1 MNPYLRSVFAL
12 LIVTILAGA
21 PAGAA
26 MSPQAAAKPAVKV
39 FISVDMEGIWGVVAG
54 EQTSSDSPEYSKARK
69 WMAQD
74 ANAAIEGAFAAGAT
88 EVVVNDSH
96 GSMRNIDADD
106 LDPRAYLVSG
116 SPKRWQ
122 MMEGLDDSFDA
133 CVFIGY
139 HSRAGTTPA
148 VLDHTISGGTVFEYR
163 VNGREFPELAING
176 ALAGALKVPVVA
188 LSGDDTTCKQAVS
201 FLGEG
206 LATAPVKEAVW
217 RFAAK
222 MAPRPIA
229 LERIREAV
237 RKGVAGRKAIKPFLP
252 AGPYVFE
259 LEFHQSNQAELA
271 ELIPGVTRPSAR
283 VAKFE
288 TGDYL
293 EGFKLLRA
301 LIALGAYR

>member
-1 MNPYLRSVFAL
+1 MNLSLRSIFAF
-12 LIVTILAGA
+12 LIVSILAGV

-26 MSPQAAAKPAVKV
+26 ESPQAPAKPALKV

-54 EQTSSDSPEYSKARK
+54 EQTSSDSPEYARARK

-96 GSMRNIDADD
+96 GTMRNIDPDD
-106 LDPRAYLVSG
+106 LDPRASLVSG
-116 SPKRWQ
+116 SPKPWQ
-122 MMEGLDDSFDA
+122 MMQGIDDTFDA

-139 HSRAGTTPA
+139 HARAGTTPA
-148 VLDHTISGGTVFEYR
+148 ILDHTISGGTVFAYR
-163 VNGREFPELAING
+163 VNGREMPELAING

-188 LSGDDTTCKQAVS
+188 LSGDETTCRQAVT
-201 FLGEG
+201 FLGDG
-206 LATAPVKEAVW
+206 LATAPVKEAAW

-222 MAPRPIA
+222 MAPRAAA

-237 RKGVAGRKAIKPFLP
+237 RKGVSGRTAIKPFLP
-252 AGPYVFE
+252 AAPYAFE

-271 ELIPGVTRPSAR
+271 ELIPGVRRPSAR
-283 VAKFE
+283 VVTFA
-288 TGDYL
+288 TGDYI
-293 EGFKLLRA
+293 EGFKLLRV
-301 LIALGAYR
+301 LIALGSVR

>member
-1 MNPYLRSVFAL
+1 MKLVLRSVVAL
-12 LIVTILAGA
+12 FIISILAGG
-21 PAGAA
+21 PAVAA
-26 MSPQAAAKPAVKV
+26 RSPQAAAKPPLKV

-54 EQTSSDSPEYSKARK
+54 DQTSSDSPEYGRARK

-96 GSMRNIDADD
+96 GSMRNIDPDD
-106 LDPRAYLVSG
+106 LDPRAFLVSG

-122 MMEGLDDSFDA
+122 MMEGFDGTFDA

-139 HSRAGTTPA
+139 HARAGSTPA
-148 VLDHTISGGTVFEYR
+148 VLDHTISGSTVFEYR

-176 ALAGALKVPVVA
+176 ALAGAYKVPVVA
-188 LSGDDTTCKQAVS
+188 LSGDDTTCAQAAS
-201 FLGEG
+201 ILGDG

-222 MAPRPIA
+222 MAPRPVA

-237 RKGVAGRKAIKPFLP
+237 RKGVANRKSIKPFLP

-259 LEFHQSNQAELA
+259 LEYHQSNQAELA
-271 ELIPGVTRPSAR
+271 ELIPGVKRTSAR
-283 VAKFE
+283 VVKYE
-288 TGDYL
+288 TADYL
-293 EGFKLLRA
+293 EGFKMMRA

>member
-1 MNPYLRSVFAL
+1 MKPSGRSILTFLAVS
-12 LIVTILAGA
+12 ILAGV
-21 PAGAA
+21 PAVAA
-26 MSPQAAAKPAVKV
+26 GSPQVPAKPALKV

-54 EQTSSDSPEYSKARK
+54 EQTSSDSPEYAKARK

-96 GSMRNIDADD
+96 GSMRNIDPDD

-122 MMEGLDDSFDA
+122 MMEGLDGTFDA

-139 HSRAGTTPA
+139 HARAGTTPA
-148 VLDHTISGGTVFEYR
+148 VLDHTISGSTVFAYR

-188 LSGDDTTCKQAVS
+188 LSGDDTTCRQAAS
-201 FLGEG
+201 ILGDG
-206 LATAPVKEAVW
+206 LATAPVKEAAW

-222 MAPRPIA
+222 MAPRPAA

-252 AGPYVFE
+252 PGPYVFE
-259 LEFHQSNQAELA
+259 LEFHLSNQAELA
-271 ELIPGVTRPSAR
+271 ELIPGVKRPSAR
-283 VAKFE
+283 VVTFE